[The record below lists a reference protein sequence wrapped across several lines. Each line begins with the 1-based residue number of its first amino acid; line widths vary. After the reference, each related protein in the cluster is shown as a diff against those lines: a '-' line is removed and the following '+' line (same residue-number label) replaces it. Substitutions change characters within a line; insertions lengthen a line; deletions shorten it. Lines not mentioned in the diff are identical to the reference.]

1 MWLVPQ
7 SDRNSKAGTL
17 RLDMEPREGAQ
28 QIDAVLL
35 PFVQASDE
43 AVSQQLLTQL
53 VLDYAEPIIRN
64 IVRHKLRLPAG
75 FSSDSRL
82 SEDAEEMRSEVL
94 VQLLT
99 RLSELKENPAEKYI
113 NNFQGYVA
121 AITYSAWHEYLRRKH
136 PQRHLLKNK
145 LRYLLTHRA
154 SFAVWEGDDRQLLCG
169 LAGWENQKTAMSATR
184 RIKELMAGPEA
195 CERVGLSAHDI
206 QRWDL
211 ASLVAAVFRYL
222 GSGVDLDDLVKL
234 MAEWTGVSDQVPQ
247 AAGDEETEDPFE
259 QVPDPREPIDTELQR
274 RTYLR
279 WLWAEIRELKPQQR
293 AALLL
298 NLRDADGGDV
308 VSVFPI
314 AGIATLDEIAYALSM
329 SADQLATLWNEL
341 PLEDLAIASHLGI
354 TRQQVINLRKSA
366 RERLAR
372 RMKTF

>member
-1 MWLVPQ
+1 
-7 SDRNSKAGTL
+7 
-17 RLDMEPREGAQ
+17 MEPREAAQ

-35 PFVQASDE
+35 PFIQAKDE
-43 AVSQQLLTQL
+43 AVAQRLLTQL
-53 VLDYAEPIIRN
+53 VVDYAEPIIRN

-99 RLSELKENPAEKYI
+99 RLSELKENPGEKNI

-121 AITYSAWHEYLRRKH
+121 AITYSAWHEHLRRKH
-136 PQRHLLKNK
+136 PQRHTLKTK

-154 SFAVWEGDDRQLLCG
+154 SFAVWEGGDKQLLCG
-169 LAGWENQKTAMSATR
+169 LAGWENQKTAIAATR
-184 RIKELMAGPEA
+184 RIKELTAGPEA
-195 CERVGLSAHDI
+195 CERAGLSAHDI
-206 QRWDL
+206 HRWDL
-211 ASLVAAVFRYL
+211 ASLVAAVFKYL
-222 GSGVDLDDLVKL
+222 GSGVDMDDLVNL

-247 AAGDEETEDPFE
+247 AVSDEETEDPLE
-259 QVPDPREPIDTELQR
+259 RLPDPREPIDTELQR

-279 WLWAEIRELKPQQR
+279 RLWAEIRELKPQQR

-314 AGIATLDEIAYALSM
+314 AGITTINEIADALSM
-329 SADQLATLWNEL
+329 SAGQLATMWNEL
-341 PLEDLAIASHLGI
+341 PLDDLTIASHLGI

-366 RERLAR
+366 RERLTR
-372 RMKTF
+372 RMKAF